1 MIQIGDKQLLLKT
14 IDYKFIRSEEDT
26 VTIRLYE
33 VMAGEGSAKFIAGP
47 AVPMETRL
55 AKEEYHGRGATPE
68 EALQDCIDKIKDV
81 DRDAMFAKPQPMLP
95 PSSVGRF

>member
-1 MIQIGDKQLLLKT
+1 
-14 IDYKFIRSEEDT
+14 
-26 VTIRLYE
+26 
-33 VMAGEGSAKFIAGP
+33 MAGEGSAKFIAGP

-95 PSSVGRF
+95 PSSVGRFWFSEIYFPSSSQSRLPCLSVIK

>member
-1 MIQIGDKQLLLKT
+1 MIQIEKGQLLLKT
-14 IDYKFIRSEEDT
+14 IDFKYVRTKEDAI
-26 VTIRLYE
+26 TIRLYE

-55 AKEEYHGRGATPE
+55 PKEEFHGHGATPE
-68 EALQDCIDKIKDV
+68 EALQDCINKIKDV
-81 DRDAMFAKPQPMLP
+81 DRDSMFTQPPPMLP